1 MQAIVDFIVLEWKII
16 FGGIGVPAVVF
27 LVGRFFKPKPTPDE
41 PNYTI
46 TNTNNLTFGDN
57 SKVKLQESKADGGKK
72 DLAYYKDITRI
83 LFIDDDK
90 DFKVVKILK
99 DAGWQHTSLIKDVK
113 DLDQK
118 EITESDIL
126 FVDIQGV
133 GAALSFADE
142 GLGVALA
149 IKKRNPQKKV
159 VIYSAQAHGERLH
172 TALSMAD
179 SLLKKNADPYE
190 FIQLVESFTIDN

>member
-1 MQAIVDFIVLEWKII
+1 MLQTIWGFVVDKWEVIFSGFGVTLAMLFIGWI
-16 FGGIGVPAVVF
+16 FKTKPASGEQNNIYTNKVTV
-27 LVGRFFKPKPTPDE
+27 E
-41 PNYTI
+41 PVQKE
-46 TNTNNLTFGDN
+46 DR
-57 SKVKLQESKADGGKK
+57 K
-72 DLAYYKDITRI
+72 DLAFYKDTTRI

-99 DAGWQHTSLIKDVK
+99 NAGWLHTSLIKDVK

-118 EITESDIL
+118 EVVESDIL

-133 GAALSFADE
+133 GVALGFADE
-142 GLGVALA
+142 GLGVAEA

-159 VIYSAQAHGERLH
+159 VIYSAQAQGERLH
-172 TALSMAD
+172 SALSMAD

-190 FIQLVESFTIDN
+190 FIQLVEGFTIGN